1 MSWIRE
7 IAPAAAE
14 GRLAR
19 LFAAATRR
27 AGKIF
32 NVLRV
37 QSVEPAV
44 MQASIQLYQEL
55 MFAPGPLRRDQRE
68 MIAVAVSRANG
79 CVY

>member
-44 MQASIQLYQEL
+44 MQASSAL
-55 MFAPGPLRRDQRE
+55 
-68 MIAVAVSRANG
+68 
-79 CVY
+79 